1 MAGLFEVK
9 ETGKSRE
16 RGYLPRSCTAL
27 NARETLIFIFIFF
40 LMRGNIL
47 MGFKAKRT

>member
-9 ETGKSRE
+9 ETGKSSE
-16 RGYLPRSCTAL
+16 TGYLPRSCTAL
-27 NARETLIFIFIFF
+27 KARETLIFI

>member
-27 NARETLIFIFIFF
+27 NAKETLIFIYFF
-40 LMRGNIL
+40 FFNEREYTN
-47 MGFKAKRT
+47 GF